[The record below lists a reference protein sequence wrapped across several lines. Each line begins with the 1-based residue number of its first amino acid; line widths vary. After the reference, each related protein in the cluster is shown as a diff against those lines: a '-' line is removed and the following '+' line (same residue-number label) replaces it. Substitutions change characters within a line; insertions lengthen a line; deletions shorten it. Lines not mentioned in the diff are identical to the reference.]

1 MATTQQIQIVAVDK
15 TARVLG
21 NVNNRLKGIGKTTKS
36 IENGFGS
43 LQTKILAVGSA
54 LGAAFGV
61 RKILQVS
68 SEVEQLGLRFQFL
81 FGSVEEGNKAFDTLL
96 DYASKVPFTLQQ
108 IQQGAGNLAVI
119 SDNAEELGR
128 NLELV
133 GNVAAVTGLDF
144 KTVSEQ
150 IQRSFSGGIAAAE
163 IFRERGVRAL
173 LGFKTVQV

>member
-36 IENGFGS
+36 IESGFGN

-54 LGAAFGV
+54 LGAAFGIK
-61 RKILQVS
+61 KILAVS

-96 DYASKVPFTLQQ
+96 DYASRVPFTLQQ
-108 IQQGAGNLAVI
+108 IQHAFTAT
-119 SDNAEELGR
+119 
-128 NLELV
+128 V
-133 GNVAAVTGLDF
+133 GYTRFSTVVTLCEVQWSG
-144 KTVSEQ
+144 
-150 IQRSFSGGIAAAE
+150 SFP
-163 IFRERGVRAL
+163 RP
-173 LGFKTVQV
+173 